1 MATNFVY
8 QIDSTAVGYATQSQV
23 QNAIGNLY
31 NKSDAFKVFANY
43 VSSATCGTSEN
54 IKILV
59 RVVHNDANPASV
71 VTIFETPVEAYG
83 EPNVN
88 YVINL
93 NASAFSGDTVYVDTD
108 LNGWLDAE
116 QAVTFEYAFM
126 HEFIHIAQHLLGIN
140 YAELDLEQQAT
151 HATDLIAND
160 LGYGQRVY
168 YQNGYNV
175 KPDAT
180 TAHFY
185 DASEPQSGG
194 MPAGCV
200 SEAEKA
206 KFQEEAR
213 KLLGY
218 LKPNPS
224 ISGEGHI
231 DGMPHTKN
239 EIGIAIN
246 KFILGFLKPSPLVLD
261 LNGDGITLVGVD
273 SAEAVFFDVTG
284 SGFARA
290 TAWTAGG
297 DGFLAIDVNGNG
309 MIDDIT
315 ELFGDQTGYANG
327 FQALSVFDSNGDGQI
342 TAEDQQ
348 WNSLSVWIDANN
360 NGWSDATE
368 LYSLDALIITA
379 INLDYDEVD
388 YLIEGSSIRQEST
401 FVMNSVTYDVADVYF
416 ETDPANTVYEKFV
429 SFDANTFALPSVRG
443 YGTIPDLYT
452 AMRLDNNEGDPD
464 SLVSLVS
471 GFSELAAEN
480 ILSGDFEAFDDV
492 KDIMF
497 RWAGVDDVSP
507 TSRGPYIDARVLEF
521 LEAMTGQPFRQNGSW
536 VDPQWQAAE
545 LLNEAFNIAQ
555 NHFFAMLAA
564 QTAAGQE
571 LFEGDFYYNISAD
584 SVDGITGLNTTTL
597 DALETEALGL
607 STSGERV
614 LLWANVVRLVEY
626 TIGTGNLDS
635 TSLAALEDAIV
646 ASDITLSLAGI
657 LDHVNLVFDP
667 VQNTGTSGNDILFG
681 TSGADVMSGED
692 GNDSLYAD
700 AGNDVLYGGNG
711 ADELS
716 GEAGFD
722 ELYGNSGNDTLIG
735 GLGDDYLSG
744 GTGDDTYVYNLGDGT
759 DIIDDNGDSTA
770 GSDRILFGAGIDAGD
785 LTLSRVGQ
793 YAIQIDIDTGSQTG
807 RIIVNDYFVSDG
819 GIEIIEFDDTST
831 LDLSNYNWTQ
841 YGTAEADTFYGAQT
855 IGGANDTY
863 YGYAGNDIIYGYDGD
878 DTLYAGSG
886 NDKVYAGADDD
897 TVYGED
903 GDDLIYGGAGADTLD
918 GGAGNDVIHGEDGND
933 VLYMGLGNDTAY
945 GGAGNDTY
953 YYAGGHDVYQE
964 YSGTDTIEL
973 ASGFTSPTY
982 FRIGYDLKIVFDDD
996 NTITVPNH
1004 FYGGGYDV
1012 ETLNFNGGPSVSLS
1026 SIGYTVQGDSGANTL
1041 YGTSGADDL
1050 YGFGGNDTIY
1060 GYGGNDRLYGGTG
1073 NDTLDGGDGDD
1084 IVEGGAGND
1093 TVYGYT
1099 GNDTYRYVSGHE
1111 TYAEYSGTDVIELA
1125 AGWAAGDVAFRR
1137 YSANLNHL
1145 VVEIAGGAA
1154 NSITVNNQFY
1164 GGGYVIETLNFNGT
1178 GAITLASQQVET
1190 HGTSGNDTIGGIYYG
1205 GGSSDDIIY
1214 GHDGNDTIDGY
1225 GGTNWMDGGAG
1236 NDTIYGGAN
1245 NDTYVY
1251 SSGLDTFY
1259 EYGAGGTDKILIT
1272 GGATINDIAV
1282 SQSGSH
1288 AKIVLDTGVDEITIS
1303 YQHYSSSYAIESIQF
1318 DDGFLTTFSDYLSW
1332 DFGTSGTDTL
1342 TGTSGHDT
1350 IIGMDGD
1357 DTIDGA
1363 GGADNIHGGAGDDIL
1378 HGGDSSDLIH
1388 GGLGDDII
1396 FGDAGADTLIGGA
1409 GADTFTFEA
1418 ASAYSG
1424 IDLIKDFSS
1433 GDKLDLLDVLD
1444 GLYDPMTD
1452 DLLDFVQISVS
1463 SGDTL
1468 VSVDRDGTGSTYGWT
1483 QIAALQ
1489 GVTGLGDADAM
1500 VTAGQLLAA

>member
-1 MATNFVY
+1 MGLE
-8 QIDSTAVGYATQSQV
+8 AVGQTLNDLKDGALWLPKKAWGVTVEWLANDAEALSNG
-23 QNAIGNLY
+23 NAITAGGERNAVAHAHGSAEWASSLFGTKGATWLGNMKEIPSSNPWDSYADQY
-31 NKSDAFKVFANY
+31 NNEVGRRIAKHVKETLGLSGAAADEAIDDMV
-43 VSSATCGTSEN
+43 
-54 IKILV
+54 IKALNDGHLITNPNPV
-59 RVVHNDANPASV
+59 YDSQSNPNPDPRVVAFDPEVDGSG
-71 VTIFETPVEAYG
+71 T
-83 EPNVN
+83 EPTWTDPGAGWQ
-88 YVINL
+88 I
-93 NASAFSGDTVYVDTD
+93 ASAGRDYTGTTSTDGALIKLTSLAQDLFDNVD
-108 LNGWLDAE
+108 
-116 QAVTFEYAFM
+116 
-126 HEFIHIAQHLLGIN
+126 
-140 YAELDLEQQAT
+140 
-151 HATDLIAND
+151 
-160 LGYGQRVY
+160 
-168 YQNGYNV
+168 
-175 KPDAT
+175 
-180 TAHFY
+180 
-185 DASEPQSGG
+185 
-194 MPAGCV
+194 V
-200 SEAEKA
+200 SEWDMPDWMADLLLKM
-206 KFQEEAR
+206 EAA
-213 KLLGY
+213 L
-218 LKPNPS
+218 N
-224 ISGEGHI
+224 
-231 DGMPHTKN
+231 
-239 EIGIAIN
+239 
-246 KFILGFLKPSPLVLD
+246 KPSPLVLD
-261 LNGDGITLVGVD
+261 IDASNTIELVSLSSTD
-273 SAEAVFFDVTG
+273 AVYFDVG
-284 SGFARA
+284 NDGFAE
-290 TAWTAGG
+290 TTGWITGG
-297 DGFLAIDVNGNG
+297 DGFLALDVNQNG
-309 MIDDIT
+309 IINNGG
-315 ELFGDQTGYANG
+315 ELFGDQTGYDNG
-327 FQALSVFDSNGDGQI
+327 FLALDAYDSNSDGTI
-342 TAEDQQ
+342 SSEDQ
-348 WNSLSVWIDANN
+348 VWGDLRVWVDANQ
-360 NGWSDATE
+360 NGYSEAEE
-368 LYSLDALIITA
+368 LLTLDDLNITA
-379 INLDYDEVD
+379 INLAYAEVD
-388 YLIEGSSIRQEST
+388 YEIAGNTIYQEST
-401 FVMNSVTYDVADVYF
+401 FTMNGNTYDIVDVYF
-416 ETDPANTVYEKFV
+416 AGDSANSVYAQEV
-429 SFDANTFALPSVRG
+429 TLDVRVLSVPTLRG
-443 YGTIPDLYT
+443 FGILPDLHI
-452 AMRLDNNEGDPD
+452 AMSLDNDPEDED
-464 SLVSLVS
+464 SLISLVTV
-471 GFSELAAEN
+471 FSELDATDIFAADFAAIDAVKA
-480 ILSGDFEAFDDV
+480 IL
-492 KDIMF
+492 F

-521 LEAMTGQPFRQNGSW
+521 LEAMTGQPFRQNVSW
-536 VDPQWQAAE
+536 VDPQWQASE
-545 LLNEAFNIAQ
+545 LLNEAFNLAQ
-555 NHFFAMLAA
+555 NHFFATLAT
-564 QTAAGQE
+564 QTAAGQD
-571 LFEGDFYYNISAD
+571 LFEGDFYYNIAAD
-584 SVDGITGLNTTTL
+584 NFSGITGLNTTTL

-657 LDHVNLVFDP
+657 LDQVNLVFDP

-692 GNDSLYAD
+692 GNDSLYGD

-886 NDKVYAGADDD
+886 NDKIYAGTGDD

-903 GDDLIYGGAGADTLD
+903 GDDLIYGGTGADTLD

-933 VLYMGLGNDTAY
+933 VLYLGLGNDKAF

-953 YYAGGHDVYQE
+953 HYAGGHDVYQE
-964 YSGTDTIEL
+964 YSGTDVIEL
-973 ASGFTSPTY
+973 ASGFTSATY
-982 FRIGYDLKIVFDDD
+982 YRIGYDLKIVFDDN
-996 NTITVPNH
+996 NTITLPEH
-1004 FYGGGYDV
+1004 FWGGGYDF
-1012 ETLNFNGGPSVSLS
+1012 ETLNFDGGPSVSLS
-1026 SIGYTVQGDSGANTL
+1026 SIGYTVQGDSSANTL

-1060 GYGGNDRLYGGTG
+1060 GYAGADRLYGGTG

-1084 IVEGGAGND
+1084 YLEGGAGND

-1099 GNDTYRYVSGHE
+1099 GNDTYRFVSGHE
-1111 TYAEYSGTDVIELA
+1111 TYSEYSGTDVIELA
-1125 AGWAAGDVAFRR
+1125 AGWTANDIAFRR
-1137 YSANLNHL
+1137 YSANLNNL
-1145 VVEIAGGAA
+1145 VIEVAGGTA
-1154 NSITVNNQFY
+1154 NSITVPYQFY
-1164 GGGYVIETLNFNGT
+1164 GGGYAIETLNFNGT
-1178 GAITLASQQVET
+1178 GAITLASQKVET

-1205 GGSSDDIIY
+1205 GGSTDDIIY

-1225 GGTNWMDGGAG
+1225 GGNNWMDGGAG
-1236 NDTIYGGAN
+1236 NDTIYGGVN

-1288 AKIVLDTGVDEITIS
+1288 AKIVLDTGVDEITVS

-1332 DFGTSGTDTL
+1332 NFGTSGADTI

-1350 IIGMDGD
+1350 IIGMDGND
-1357 DTIDGA
+1357 VINGG
-1363 GGADNIHGGAGDDIL
+1363 GGADNIHGGAGNDTL
-1378 HGGDSSDLIH
+1378 RGGDSSDLIH

-1396 FGDAGADTLIGGA
+1396 FGDAGADTLFGGA

-1418 ASAYSG
+1418 ATAYSG
-1424 IDLIKDFSS
+1424 IDLIKDFST

-1444 GLYDPMTD
+1444 GIYDPMTD

-1463 SGDTL
+1463 GGDTL
-1468 VSVDRDGTGSTYGWT
+1468 ISVDRDGIGSTYGWT